1 MAGILGNDSSLTSK
15 AQELANAVVGEAQPN
30 EIPTAQILL
39 HDFHLRGIPPKAG
52 IAGAMQELQAGLKM
66 YREHNT
72 VMAIKKLSPVIAQVH
87 FFTMDPE
94 PVFDQLVKTWLDKL
108 RQAGGMVIYD
118 SVSDPHIVRALH
130 KAGAQIQPSDIPKF
144 KLKAL
149 I

>member
-1 MAGILGNDSSLTSK
+1 MAGILGNDNSLISK
-15 AQELANAVVGEAQPN
+15 AEQLAKSVVGEAEAG
-30 EIPTAQILL
+30 EIPTDKILL

-72 VMAIKKLSPVIAQVH
+72 IMAIKKLSPVVAQVH

-94 PVFDQLVKTWLDKL
+94 PVFDDLVKTWIDKL
-108 RQAGGMVIYD
+108 RQAGGKVVYD

-130 KAGAQIQPSDIPKF
+130 KAGAQVQPSDVPKF